1 MDTATLIRLARR
13 LSPVGIAIGL
23 ILLILALV
31 DYYRDPAGKVL
42 LAEVIDP
49 LIMTLVMTFCWL
61 KFRKP

>member
-1 MDTATLIRLARR
+1 MNTATLIRLARR
-13 LSPVGIAIGL
+13 LSPIGIAIGL

>member
-13 LSPVGIAIGL
+13 LSPLGIAIGL

>member
-1 MDTATLIRLARR
+1 MNTATLIRLARR
-13 LSPVGIAIGL
+13 LSPIGIAIGL

-49 LIMTLVMTFCWL
+49 LIMTLVMTFCYL
-61 KFRKP
+61 KFRKA